1 MGLSRNKVA
10 VPEGAAGSPP
20 FYGVL
25 WAHGGAPMMG
35 CFLFL
40 AVWPGGVPCWLE
52 KGQGACALVVWVG
65 SGVVHAV
72 GFPDR
77 QAPCRGWCSV
87 PAVLVPSFVG
97 WVSGVVWCGGLRTG
111 EWTRA

>member
-1 MGLSRNKVA
+1 MRLDHLLSTEFCGRTVVRRYGDA
-10 VPEGAAGSPP
+10 SFSWPSGRVVSLAG
-20 FYGVL
+20 
-25 WAHGGAPMMG
+25 W
-35 CFLFL
+35 
-40 AVWPGGVPCWLE
+40 E
-52 KGQGACALVVWVG
+52 KGQGACALVVWVD

-87 PAVLVPSFVG
+87 PAVLAVPLVG

>member
-1 MGLSRNKVA
+1 MGAR
-10 VPEGAAGSPP
+10 
-20 FYGVL
+20 
-25 WAHGGAPMMG
+25 GAPMMG
-35 CFLFL
+35 CFTAWL
-40 AVWPGGVPCWLE
+40 AGRVASLAGWKRVRAVPACVVGVD
-52 KGQGACALVVWVG
+52 

-87 PAVLVPSFVG
+87 PAVLVPSLVG
-97 WVSGVVWCGGLRTG
+97 WVPGVVWCGGLRTG

>member
-1 MGLSRNKVA
+1 
-10 VPEGAAGSPP
+10 
-20 FYGVL
+20 
-25 WAHGGAPMMG
+25 MMG

-52 KGQGACALVVWVG
+52 KNQGGCLRAPG
-65 SGVVHAV
+65 GGVVHAV

-87 PAVLVPSFVG
+87 PAVLAVPLVG

>member
-1 MGLSRNKVA
+1 MGAR
-10 VPEGAAGSPP
+10 
-20 FYGVL
+20 
-25 WAHGGAPMMG
+25 GAPIWG
-35 CFLFL
+35 CFTAWLPGRVVSL
-40 AVWPGGVPCWLE
+40 AGWE
-52 KGQGACALVVWVG
+52 KVKAPAPVVVWVD

-87 PAVLVPSFVG
+87 PAVLAVPLVG